1 MDTFR
6 ETDLYEPVRR
16 FLEEEGYTVQAEVKG
31 CDVAAV
37 KNGHLVI
44 VELKKAFNLRLVYQA
59 RSRAA
64 KNWYLLQYPA
74 RKMGRGKRHG
84 RICFVY

>member
-44 VELKKAFNLRLVYQA
+44 VELKKEIG
-59 RSRAA
+59 RASC
-64 KNWYLLQYPA
+64 
-74 RKMGRGKRHG
+74 RER
-84 RICFVY
+84 V